1 MKIFISWSGAA
12 SHIAADALKRWLVD
26 FFQAVDE
33 DDVFLSSEDIA
44 KGDAWFLKVMEV
56 LAESRVGILCVTRE
70 NRLAPWVL
78 FEAGALAQHLFT
90 DAGRVIPLVLGIARS
105 DLPSPLNELNAA
117 SPTQA
122 DMLRLVQAINQTLA
136 APVERAKLERN
147 FNKAWPELDRD
158 LAAAVAASRALAAAP
173 VYDFDVF
180 LSVPMAG
187 WPPAEYEA
195 GWQDIKLVYDA
206 LLGCGLKV
214 YWSGEKIDT
223 VAKFQSTDVSANKDL
238 PAIDRSRH
246 FMLVYPK
253 KLATSAIFEAGY
265 AYARSKPARYFT
277 PVFADLPYL
286 MRKLPAR
293 DGLPPPAVHSADEW
307 NSYEDLAQLIRTNGR
322 DWFLA

>member
-1 MKIFISWSGAA
+1 MKVFISWSGAA
-12 SHIAADALKRWLVD
+12 SHIAAEALKRWLVD
-26 FFQAVDE
+26 FFQAINE

-44 KGDAWFLKVMEV
+44 KGEAWFLKVMKT
-56 LAESRVGILCVTRE
+56 LGESQVGVLCVTRE
-70 NRLAPWVL
+70 NRAAPWVL
-78 FEAGALAQHLFT
+78 FEAGALAQHLFA
-90 DAGRVIPLVLGIARS
+90 DQGRVMPLVLGITRS
-105 DLPSPLNELNAA
+105 ELPSPLDQLNATKP
-117 SPTQA
+117 SQA
-122 DMLRLVQAINQTLA
+122 DVLLLVHAINDKLSP
-136 APVERAKLERN
+136 PVERGKLERN
-147 FNKAWPELDRD
+147 FSKAWPELERE

-173 VYDFDVF
+173 TYDYDVF

-195 GWQDIKLVYDA
+195 GWQDIKKVYDA
-206 LLGCGLKV
+206 LIDCGLRV

-223 VAKFQSTDVSANKDL
+223 VAKFQATDVSANKDL

-246 FMLVYPK
+246 FMLAYPK

-265 AYARSKPARYFT
+265 AYARNKPARYFT

-293 DGLPPPAVHSADEW
+293 DGLPPPAVHSSDEW
-307 NSYEDLAQLIRTNGR
+307 KSYDELAQLIRTNGR